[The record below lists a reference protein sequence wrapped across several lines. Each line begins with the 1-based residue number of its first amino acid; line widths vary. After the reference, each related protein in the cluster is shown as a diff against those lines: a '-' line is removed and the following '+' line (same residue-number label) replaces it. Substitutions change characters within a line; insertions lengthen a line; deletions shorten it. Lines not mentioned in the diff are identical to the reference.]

1 MAFDLGLAERIR
13 KATEGSSGWT
23 ERKMFGGI
31 AFMLRGNMCCGIIDD
46 RLMVRVGPDAY
57 EKTLAMPHVKP
68 MDFTGK
74 PMRGFI
80 YVEPAGT
87 KNIAALRKWIAL
99 GVAAPK
105 PAKAK
110 TGRVR
115 H

>member
-1 MAFDLGLAERIR
+1 MAFDPDLAERIR
-13 KATEGSSGWT
+13 KAIEGDSGWT

-31 AFMLRGNMCCGIIDD
+31 AFMLHGNMCCGIVDH
-46 RLMVRVGPDAY
+46 RLMVRVGSDAY
-57 EKTLAMPHVKP
+57 EKALAMPHVKP

-87 KNIAALRKWIAL
+87 KKIAALRKWIAL

-110 TGRVR
+110 SGRGR